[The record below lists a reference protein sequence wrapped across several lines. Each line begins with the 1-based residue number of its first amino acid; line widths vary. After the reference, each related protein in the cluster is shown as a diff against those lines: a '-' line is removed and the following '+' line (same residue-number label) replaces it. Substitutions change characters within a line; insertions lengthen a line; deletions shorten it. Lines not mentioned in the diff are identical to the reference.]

1 MSEALLVALSLVL
14 NAGLPYWIVKRD
26 LARCSELQRSRA
38 WPEASFLAAVLA
50 FGPLSLPVHF
60 AKTRRSVPGLGLG
73 FGLCALTLVV
83 ESLAVSALA
92 SVLGLDS

>member
-1 MSEALLVALSLVL
+1 MEALLVALSLVL

-26 LARCSELQRSRA
+26 LARCTELQRSRA
-38 WPEASFLAAVLA
+38 WPEASFLAAVVA
-50 FGPLSLPVHF
+50 FGPFSLPVHF
-60 AKTRRSVPGLGLG
+60 TKTRRSVLGLGLG
-73 FGLCALTLVV
+73 FGLCALTLVA